1 MKDYDKNKYSSY
13 LKYWDVNYLYGWAM
27 SQKLL
32 ANRLEW
38 IEDTS
43 QFHEDFIKNYNERY
57 FIGSD
62 IQYLEKFHYLH
73 NDLPFFNRKNETSKN
88 LKAYT

>member
-13 LKYWDVNYLYGWAM
+13 LKYWDVNYLYGWAI

-43 QFHEDFIKNYNERY
+43 QFNEDFVKNYNERY
-57 FIGSD
+57 FIGND
-62 IQYLEKFHYLH
+62 IQYLEKFHNLH

-88 LKAYT
+88 LKACT